1 MVFKMIVLLSALRP
15 LPVVLVLPVLPVLP
29 CVSALP
35 TEAVLVCV
43 TSVCSLTSDY
53 WPVSAA
59 LQRYPVLQAVQAQH
73 GTGREVLLGA
83 DSRRSGKVLTGE
95 GSDLRLQL
103 SLHLSCLCLSVS
115 LPPPHPGLFLAGARL

>member
-1 MVFKMIVLLSALRP
+1 MFKMIVLLSALRP
-15 LPVVLVLPVLPVLP
+15 LPVVLVLSVLPG
-29 CVSALP
+29 VSALP

>member
-1 MVFKMIVLLSALRP
+1 MFKMIVLLSALRP
-15 LPVVLVLPVLPVLP
+15 LPVVLVLPVLPG
-29 CVSALP
+29 VSALP

-59 LQRYPVLQAVQAQH
+59 LQRYPVLQAVQAVQAQH

-83 DSRRSGKVLTGE
+83 DSRRSGKVLTSE

-103 SLHLSCLCLSVS
+103 SLHLSCLSVS

>member
-1 MVFKMIVLLSALRP
+1 MFKMIVLLSALRP
-15 LPVVLVLPVLPVLP
+15 LPVVLVLPVLPG
-29 CVSALP
+29 VSALP